1 MKALVTGG
9 GGFLGRYIVEQLL
22 DRGDEVRVLCRGEY
36 DFLRELPIDYRRG
49 DIRNTDEVA
58 RACEGVDTVF
68 HTAALPGIWGP
79 WKLYYSINTQGTLNL
94 LEASQKCGVSRFVYT
109 SSPSVIFDGTDHINA
124 DVWVRYPQRYL
135 CHYPHTKAIAEQA
148 VLEANGKSGMQ
159 TCSIRPH
166 LMWGPRDNHL
176 VPRLLQ
182 RAQAGK
188 LVQVGDGTNEISV
201 VYVENAAAAHLQA
214 ADRLDPGSG
223 VSGNAYFINE
233 EEAISLWGWI
243 DDILE
248 LAGLP
253 GPKRRISHRTAYVA
267 GTLMEFVY
275 TLFRLKSEPNM
286 TRFLANQ
293 LAQHHTYKIERAERD
308 FDYHPIVMFEEGMNR
323 LAEDLPRM
331 MKVAAES

>member
-22 DRGDEVRVLCRGEY
+22 ERGDDVRVLCRGDYE
-36 DFLRELPIDYRRG
+36 FLRELPIDYQRG
-49 DIRNTDEVA
+49 DVRNIEEVEQ
-58 RACEGVDTVF
+58 ACAGIDTVF

-94 LEASQKCGVSRFVYT
+94 LEASQKAGVARFVYT
-109 SSPSVIFDGTDHINA
+109 SSPSVIFDGTDHIDA
-124 DVWVRYPQRYL
+124 DEWVKYPQRYL

-148 VLEANGKSGMQ
+148 VLEVNGTAGMA

-182 RAQAGK
+182 RAQAGR
-188 LVQVGDGTNEISV
+188 LIQVGDGTNQISV

-214 ADRLDPGSG
+214 ADRLTLESPM
-223 VSGNAYFINE
+223 SGNAYFINE
-233 EEAISLWGWI
+233 KESVSLWGWI
-243 DDILE
+243 GDILK
-248 LAGLP
+248 LAGLSL
-253 GPKRRISHRTAYVA
+253 PKQRISHRTAYAA
-267 GTLMEFVY
+267 GMLMECVY

-293 LAQHHTYKIERAERD
+293 LSQSHTYKIDRAERD
-308 FDYHPIVMFEEGMNR
+308 FGYHPIVTFDEGMQR
-323 LAEDLPRM
+323 LANDLPRM
-331 MKVAAES
+331 MQLATEQ